1 MFDINKFPQDLKM
14 LYDVWQM
21 SKQNRDYALRDI
33 KDLEDI
39 ENKNL
44 IQHELLVQS
53 MNLLKERTQQYCDN
67 GVKFLNKL
75 SEYEKQGVKLY

>member
-1 MFDINKFPQDLKM
+1 MFDIKKFPPDLKM
-14 LYDVWQM
+14 LYDIWQM
-21 SKQNRDYALRDI
+21 SKQDRDLALRDI

-53 MNLLKERTQQYCDN
+53 MNLLNKRTRQYCDN

-75 SEYEKQGVKLY
+75 SEYEKQGVKFY